1 MVSVVKDKLLLIEDD
16 EQLAEAITSYFEI
29 KGYTVEKALTAES
42 ALECLN
48 MKNFSLILLD
58 LTLPDEDGL
67 VLLRKIKQRY
77 DTPIIIASGRI
88 ESEQRIAGL
97 EIGAEDFV
105 CKPFII
111 RELELRIQAL
121 IKRAKQIVKSD
132 KHLSFDQYFIDDKSK
147 QIKNL
152 ENIEVALTPLE
163 YQVVQYMA
171 SNINK
176 VLSREQIIDATNTLD
191 GPESN
196 RAVDICISRIR
207 KKLEKDPKHPKIL
220 VTVKGFGY
228 RLTDAVM

>member
-42 ALECLN
+42 ALECLK

>member
-1 MVSVVKDKLLLIEDD
+1 MSAVKDKLLLIEDD

-29 KGYTVEKALTAES
+29 KGYYVEKALTAES
-42 ALECLN
+42 ALKRLN
-48 MKNFSLILLD
+48 NSDFSLILLD

-77 DTPIIIASGRI
+77 DIPIIIASGRI
-88 ESEQRIAGL
+88 DSEQRIAGL

-105 CKPFII
+105 CKPFVI

-121 IKRAKQIVKSD
+121 IKRAKHVVTSEKQ
-132 KHLSFDQYFIDDKSK
+132 LSFGQFFIDDKSK

-152 ENIEVALTPLE
+152 ENVEVALTPLE
-163 YQVVQYMA
+163 YQVIQYMA
-171 SNINK
+171 LNINK

-207 KKLEKDPKHPKIL
+207 KKLEQDPKRPKFL

-228 RLTDAVM
+228 RLMDSVM

>member
-1 MVSVVKDKLLLIEDD
+1 MVSAVKDKLLLIEDD

-29 KGYTVEKALTAES
+29 KGYYVEKALTAES
-42 ALECLN
+42 ALKRLN
-48 MKNFSLILLD
+48 NSDFSLILLD

-77 DTPIIIASGRI
+77 DIPIIIASGRI
-88 ESEQRIAGL
+88 DSEQRIAGL

-105 CKPFII
+105 CKPFVI

-121 IKRAKQIVKSD
+121 IKRAKHVVTSEKQ
-132 KHLSFDQYFIDDKSK
+132 LSFGQFFIDDKSK

-152 ENIEVALTPLE
+152 ENVEVALTPLE
-163 YQVVQYMA
+163 YQVIQYMA
-171 SNINK
+171 LNINK

-207 KKLEKDPKHPKIL
+207 KKLEQDPKRPKFL

-228 RLTDAVM
+228 RLMDSVM

>member
-1 MVSVVKDKLLLIEDD
+1 MKDKLLLIEDD